1 MNQLSEVSKTN
12 NLIDAAV
19 LKTGAMAEAA
29 GKAEG
34 KYHFICR
41 DKDGNIKWEDTIDNV
56 VTTVG
61 RNLMLDTL
69 LAGSSYTVVG
79 PYLGLI
85 SAVSYGAGPVAADTM
100 ASHSGW
106 TEAGNANA
114 PTYTSP
120 RKTAAFNSASGGT
133 KALTSPLTFAITSGT
148 NVVIKGAFL
157 VTGSGAVSTIDSTA
171 GVLYSAGTFTG
182 GDKTVSNG
190 DTLTVSYQ
198 TSLT

>member
-1 MNQLSEVSKTN
+1 MNMTEISKTN
-12 NLIDAAV
+12 NLVDAAI
-19 LKTGAMAEAA
+19 LKPGAVNEMMSPS
-29 GKAEG
+29 G
-34 KYHFICR
+34 KYVFKCY
-41 DKDGNIKWEDTIDNV
+41 DKDGNLKWEDTIDNV

-69 LAGSSYTVVG
+69 LAGASYTVTG

-85 SAVSYGAGPVAADTM
+85 SAVSYTTGPAAGDTM
-100 ASHSGW
+100 SSHGGW

-157 VTGSGAVSTIDSTA
+157 VLGSGASSTIDNTSGT
-171 GVLYSAGTFTG
+171 LYSAGTFTG

>member
-1 MNQLSEVSKTN
+1 MNKLSEVSKTDH
-12 NLIDAAV
+12 LVDAAI
-19 LKTGAMAEAA
+19 LKTAAMEDILHP
-29 GKAEG
+29 GG
-34 KYHFICR
+34 KYHFVCH
-41 DKDGNIKWEDTIDNV
+41 DKDGIEKWADTIDNV
-56 VTTVG
+56 VATVG

-69 LAGSSYTVVG
+69 LAGSAYTVTG

-100 ASHSGW
+100 LSHSGW

-120 RKTAAFNSASGGT
+120 RKTAAFNAASGGT
-133 KALTSPLTFAITSGT
+133 KALTAPLTFAITSGT

-157 VTGSGAVSTIDSTA
+157 VLGSGAVSTIDNTS